1 MVEFPVEGKDTVWLV
16 SRQLPFSR
24 EGELS
29 ELLWLEVPFT
39 LSFLLSSG
47 SFFIFMESF
56 LTVLGDLIL
65 SGKGQLIDPLFFRG
79 LGLGGETSVEGISGL
94 CARAAPNPS
103 EEKRRNNHFQ
113 TAILGNEKINLEL
126 GENMLIS

>member
-1 MVEFPVEGKDTVWLV
+1 MDEFPEEGKDTVWLV
-16 SRQLPFSR
+16 SWQLPFR
-24 EGELS
+24 EGGLS
-29 ELLWLEVPFT
+29 ELLWLELPFT

-94 CARAAPNPS
+94 RARAAPNPS
-103 EEKRRNNHFQ
+103 GEKRRDNNFQ
-113 TAILGNEKINLEL
+113 TAVLSNGKINLEH
-126 GENMLIS
+126 GENTDLP